1 MLGVPPVDHGRFS
14 EWAHAMLSL
23 SDEQTDNQ
31 PIIEFAMYLHHH
43 IDLRRENPE
52 RYDHLLTG
60 LIFAEDMGDRL
71 SRQEL
76 LAMVFLILS
85 AGLETMVN
93 FISNG
98 VLSLFENPEQM
109 RLLRDNLDNPIIVK
123 SAIEEMLRYN
133 GPSYMTLPSWAFE
146 DVEIGGKLIRQGDV
160 VHAALH
166 AANRDPAVFE
176 NPHTFDILRS
186 PNKHIAFS
194 QGIHHCL
201 GAPLARLQGEI
212 AITTL
217 LRWMPGL

>member
-1 MLGVPPVDHGRFS
+1 
-14 EWAHAMLSL
+14 
-23 SDEQTDNQ
+23 
-31 PIIEFAMYLHHH
+31 
-43 IDLRRENPE
+43 
-52 RYDHLLTG
+52 
-60 LIFAEDMGDRL
+60 
-71 SRQEL
+71 
-76 LAMVFLILS
+76 
-85 AGLETMVN
+85 
-93 FISNG
+93 
-98 VLSLFENPEQM
+98 M